1 MTIFVSANEKCFGNV
16 CVPIS
21 YDKTV
26 LPLQNETNNVKVD
39 FKGIRI
45 LKVDDEDF
53 TITLSF
59 LFYMNWIDTQLNVQ
73 SHSEDLVYRNK
84 TFTYLNSAVMDEIW
98 LPDPYI
104 FNLQN
109 IQSKP
114 DTNFLMDQKYI
125 TKLMDVKSIT
135 IYCSMVFDHYPLD
148 SHVCYLKVCSTSYLE
163 DKVSYK
169 TEPFMDDHDIDLSGE
184 HFKQLTVLDYE
195 VELNKLPEKHSF
207 IELGRQTDI
216 LRRSIA
222 GFEIKLHRKYK
233 KYIIYYYMPSG
244 LIAIISCVS
253 FIIRLENPGRIG
265 ILVTMMLAMVNIF
278 MSVTTNSPTSSS
290 NTISSIAAWLIFCLI
305 FVTLCLAEYG
315 IILYLKYFW
324 FKLSDEEFKFIS
336 RKVDLFSLYISLSIF
351 PVSILIFWL
360 MQCKSTV

>member
-1 MTIFVSANEKCFGNV
+1 MDLLQDLLFTQIIFLMTIFVSANEKCFGNV

-59 LFYMNWIDTQLNVQ
+59 LFYMNWIDTRLNVQ

-253 FIIRLENPGRIG
+253 I
-265 ILVTMMLAMVNIF
+265 
-278 MSVTTNSPTSSS
+278 
-290 NTISSIAAWLIFCLI
+290 
-305 FVTLCLAEYG
+305 
-315 IILYLKYFW
+315 
-324 FKLSDEEFKFIS
+324 
-336 RKVDLFSLYISLSIF
+336 
-351 PVSILIFWL
+351 
-360 MQCKSTV
+360 